1 MTGGHDDGT
10 ARQGRMIA
18 LVIAGAGLL
27 SVFAPQIVDA
37 LGLAPRFVI
46 LLTLISLA
54 AFFWALVVTWR
65 LWQKTR
71 K

>member
-1 MTGGHDDGT
+1 MDREKDTAE
-10 ARQGRMIA
+10 ARQGRRVA

-27 SVFAPQIVDA
+27 SIFAPQIADA
-37 LGLAPRFVI
+37 LGLAPRYVI

-54 AFFWALVVTWR
+54 AFFWALVVTWL